1 MPDEG
6 FLARWSR
13 LKAQGQGGAPEAPHS
28 VPIPDDGKTLLP
40 GASLHPARAGAEGED
55 EGAGNGGAPAPL
67 PPTLDDVAHLTP
79 ESDFSRFVSAT
90 TDPMVKNAALK
101 KLFADPHF
109 NVMDGL
115 DVYIDDYSQPHP
127 IPAALLRQLV
137 QARGLGL
144 FDQEA
149 SPDQASPD
157 GAAPARPSQSAQE
170 VPEVPEVPAV
180 PPDEDPDLRLQQDD
194 AAGCGGAERRPPA

>member
-13 LKAQGQGGAPEAPHS
+13 RKAQAESGVPAVAPQADLLPEGTRESNEACLPPSGAGAGVEAP
-28 VPIPDDGKTLLP
+28 
-40 GASLHPARAGAEGED
+40 AD
-55 EGAGNGGAPAPL
+55 EQAAPP
-67 PPTLDDVAHLTP
+67 PPTLDDVAHLNP
-79 ESDFSRFVSAT
+79 ESDFRRFIAPTV
-90 TDPMVKNAALK
+90 DPTVKNAALK

-109 NVMDGL
+109 NAMDGL
-115 DVYIDDYSQPHP
+115 DVYIDDYGQPNP

-144 FDQEA
+144 FDQER

-157 GAAPARPSQSAQE
+157 GAASARAPESAK
-170 VPEVPEVPAV
+170 EVPAV
-180 PPDEDPDLRLQQDD
+180 PPDEDPDLQLQQDD
-194 AAGCGGAERRPPA
+194 AAGRGGAEERPPA

>member
-13 LKAQGQGGAPEAPHS
+13 RKAQAESGVPAAAPQA
-28 VPIPDDGKTLLP
+28 DLLP
-40 GASLHPARAGAEGED
+40 EGKRELNEASLPPAGA
-55 EGAGNGGAPAPL
+55 GAGGEGHEQAAPP
-67 PPTLDDVAHLTP
+67 PPTLDDVAQLNL
-79 ESDFSRFVSAT
+79 ESDFRRFVAPT
-90 TDPMVKNAALK
+90 VDPTVKNAALK

-109 NVMDGL
+109 NAMDGL
-115 DVYIDDYSQPHP
+115 DVYIDDYSQPNP

-144 FDQEA
+144 FDQER

-157 GAAPARPSQSAQE
+157 GAASARAPESAK
-170 VPEVPEVPAV
+170 EVPAV
-180 PPDEDPDLRLQQDD
+180 PPDENPDLQLQQDD
-194 AAGCGGAERRPPA
+194 AAGRGGAEERPPA